1 MDIAGNHP
9 KTPSW
14 PTATPNSKF
23 GVNVDGLAFLDSPSV
38 NPTTDDLKMSIP
50 PASQQNVVQ
59 NNKDSRIGAQK
70 EQQNGDQNST
80 EETKKLSPDLA
91 SAAGTENGNRY
102 RQKVQDDKEH
112 QLAAEIS
119 NIEQHRRMIMTSNG
133 NSHHMEHSMQQ
144 QQQQQMLSH
153 QQQQSNGSNV
163 LPVPSAWKFHEA
175 TGPGGLSN
183 ISHGVASNVGDA
195 TGNHVRPPLNV
206 GHDIGT
212 APVHPFAQNHG
223 TTAHAPGYHGPWAA
237 SSQVDGLGNDS
248 ASHMHQQQWHNQ
260 QYWQMVTQVSVYENI
275 EIHFTFYLTLINIP
289 HLSKTQRIW
298 QCTRPIWIRLIACR
312 TCPLGEVGEKAAGK

>member
-9 KTPSW
+9 KAPSW

-102 RQKVQDDKEH
+102 RQKVQDD
-112 QLAAEIS
+112 S
-119 NIEQHRRMIMTSNG
+119 
-133 NSHHMEHSMQQ
+133 
-144 QQQQQMLSH
+144 
-153 QQQQSNGSNV
+153 
-163 LPVPSAWKFHEA
+163 
-175 TGPGGLSN
+175 
-183 ISHGVASNVGDA
+183 
-195 TGNHVRPPLNV
+195 
-206 GHDIGT
+206 
-212 APVHPFAQNHG
+212 
-223 TTAHAPGYHGPWAA
+223 
-237 SSQVDGLGNDS
+237 
-248 ASHMHQQQWHNQ
+248 
-260 QYWQMVTQVSVYENI
+260 
-275 EIHFTFYLTLINIP
+275 
-289 HLSKTQRIW
+289 
-298 QCTRPIWIRLIACR
+298 
-312 TCPLGEVGEKAAGK
+312 